1 VPRRTNVRFDSSRP
15 GALLDVY
22 QPKPSQYPAY
32 LLRNESSTFP
42 TPDSSPLK
50 SSLATKAPIIIFV
63 PAPFYGP
70 LRTKKWMMA
79 SLGRNLARMGYC
91 VVIPDLVAFGDEP
104 AAETGPRRTHTR
116 RKSSS
121 GYSPSRIK
129 ESVQELRS
137 VMRWAYENG
146 EYVNDIYQWFATH
159 C

>member
-1 VPRRTNVRFDSSRP
+1 
-15 GALLDVY
+15 
-22 QPKPSQYPAY
+22 
-32 LLRNESSTFP
+32 
-42 TPDSSPLK
+42 
-50 SSLATKAPIIIFV
+50 
-63 PAPFYGP
+63 
-70 LRTKKWMMA
+70 MMA

-104 AAETGPRRTHTR
+104 AAETSSRQTHTR

-146 EYVNDIYQWFATH
+146 ECVNDISW
-159 C
+159 